1 MIRARV
7 ALPCD
12 TENPVSSLH
21 VTFKT
26 YKAKDKVAKENVAY
40 VVQCV
45 AFVVLCGNDQ
55 TSKLVIGN
63 FGENIWSIEAKIQ
76 IQTCPPA
83 TRTSHLNLSGGLS
96 FYPLNISQCKST

>member
-21 VTFKT
+21 GTFKT
-26 YKAKDKVAKENVAY
+26 DKTKDKLGKENVAH
-40 VVQCV
+40 VVQCM

-63 FGENIWSIEAKIQ
+63 FGENIWSIETKIQ
-76 IQTCPPA
+76 VQTCPPA
-83 TRTSHLNLSGGLS
+83 TLTGHFNLSGGLS